1 MKVLWNARILYNAK
15 PKDTY
20 EFENGKWKME
30 NGWIGELLCCV
41 LLVLVCWC
49 VGLETNIL
57 TNKTTIPQSRSNP
70 PSIIDNLIHQFLR

>member
-49 VGLETNIL
+49 VGVLVCWL
-57 TNKTTIPQSRSNP
+57 GNKHFDKQDYHPTKKIKSTIDHR
-70 PSIIDNLIHQFLR
+70 

>member
-1 MKVLWNARILYNAK
+1 MNLRM
-15 PKDTY
+15 
-20 EFENGKWKME
+20 ENGKWKTV
-30 NGWIGELLCCV
+30 GLVSFFVVYYWCWCV
-41 LLVLVCWC
+41 GVLVCWC